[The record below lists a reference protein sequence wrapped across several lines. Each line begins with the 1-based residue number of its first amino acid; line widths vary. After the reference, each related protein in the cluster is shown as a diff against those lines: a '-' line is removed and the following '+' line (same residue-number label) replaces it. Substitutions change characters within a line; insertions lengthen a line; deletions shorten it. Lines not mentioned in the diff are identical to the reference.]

1 MDARRGFDLRAPR
14 DERDR
19 GAPVGAARQQG
30 AGEGGDAVAGESAE
44 ARLAAGLA
52 HAVRNPLNGA
62 GLHLSIV
69 ERELAKMHASGS
81 PAGEALAVVRS
92 ELGRLSSFI
101 TDFVELARPVRVI
114 RAPADLNELARRV
127 VLQLSPTARSRDV
140 ELRAELAPT
149 AVTASIDAERVERA
163 LGHLVQNGLD
173 AAGSGG
179 AASGGAATKGTVIV
193 RIFGAE
199 TAVRRGAASN
209 ETVSRGAAPH
219 GTVGFDVED
228 DGPGLEREDLPI
240 FEPFCTTKARGTGL
254 GLAVARHAVEA
265 HGGELT
271 YARALART
279 VFSIRLPAPA
289 GSSRK

>member
-1 MDARRGFDLRAPR
+1 MDARLGFALRTPR

-19 GAPVGAARQQG
+19 VAPAGLVGGRSAADGAAGQRT
-30 AGEGGDAVAGESAE
+30 AGEAGEAGAGESAE

-69 ERELAKMHASGS
+69 ERELAKMRASAS

-101 TDFVELARPVRVI
+101 TDFVELARPVHVV

-127 VLQLSPTARSRDV
+127 VLQLSPAARSRDV
-140 ELRAELAPT
+140 ELRAEPGA
-149 AVTASIDAERVERA
+149 ASVMVSIDAERVERA
-163 LGHLVQNGLD
+163 LGHIVQNGLD

-179 AASGGAATKGTVIV
+179 AGTKGTVTV
-193 RIFGAE
+193 RVVDGEA
-199 TAVRRGAASN
+199 T
-209 ETVSRGAAPH
+209 
-219 GTVGFDVED
+219 GFDVED
-228 DGPGLEREDLPI
+228 DGPGLERDDLPI

-254 GLAVARHAVEA
+254 GLAIARRAVEA

-271 YARALART
+271 YARAPART
-279 VFSIRLPAPA
+279 VFSIRLARHQPE
-289 GSSRK
+289 GSPP